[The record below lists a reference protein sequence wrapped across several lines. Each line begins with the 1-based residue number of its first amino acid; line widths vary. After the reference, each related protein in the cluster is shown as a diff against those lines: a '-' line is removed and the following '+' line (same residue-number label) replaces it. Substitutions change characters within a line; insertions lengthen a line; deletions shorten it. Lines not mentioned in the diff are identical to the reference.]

1 MRANQL
7 GMTSQENITI
17 RPGREGA
24 QMYMYPKPR
33 KKSVIPVDYKNKIL
47 TAAIKVFAQKGYV
60 NTTMSDVSI
69 QAKVGIGTLYNYF
82 KNKDDLLLNCMK
94 KTIEDEIQQLKHI
107 SDKEKDP
114 IERLYMF
121 FIKHTELVINK
132 PYIAKFLVCELRQ
145 SEGFYKRNPAYNPMT
160 FYLDYIREL
169 INEAISTGRIRKI
182 DVDAFAFMAMGS
194 MDMILTQWLISGKTM
209 DVIPLIN
216 NLRNILKAGIDP
228 K

>member
-1 MRANQL
+1 
-7 GMTSQENITI
+7 
-17 RPGREGA
+17 
-24 QMYMYPKPR
+24 MYMYPKPR

-47 TAAIKVFAQKGYV
+47 AAAIKVFAQKGYN

-82 KNKDDLLLNCMK
+82 RNKDDLLLNCMK
-94 KTIEDEIQQLKHI
+94 KTIEDEIQLVKQA

-114 IERLYMF
+114 IDKLHTF

-132 PYIAKFLVCELRQ
+132 PYIARFLVCELRQ
-145 SEGFYKRNPAYNPMT
+145 SESFYKRNPAYNPMN

-169 INEAISTGRIRKI
+169 LNTAIASGRIRKI
-182 DVDAFAFMAMGS
+182 DVDAFAYMALGS
-194 MDMILTQWLISGKTM
+194 MDMILTQWLISGKTL

-216 NLRNILKAGIDP
+216 NLRDILKLGVDP